1 MCFLHVS
8 RTIWVQL
15 SEMSDSLFSH
25 NAKRKT
31 LMTSFFKHGFSL
43 FVLLVNWNIT
53 VSLWIDQT
61 FHMFP

>member
-15 SEMSDSLFSH
+15 SEMSDSLLSH

-31 LMTSFFKHGFSL
+31 LMTSFFKHSFSL